1 MKTRLFAL
9 FVGAVALLP
18 AAPAEAHALLI
29 NPPPLTSDDNA
40 KSGPCGC
47 YFGAGPE
54 DPAEDGSPSAC
65 PANYKVTDLVAGSQ
79 LQVTWKE
86 TVQHTGKF
94 RVAFSDK
101 PIDTVLRADMNMG
114 VLYDAAD
121 ANGTSGGIIST
132 TITVPNKPC
141 QNCVIQM
148 RQLMEGASTP
158 YYYSCAAVNILP
170 AGGSSSSAGAGT
182 GGAGGAMGA
191 GGATGM
197 GGESGLGGQGS
208 IIAGPAPIEQT
219 EASGYCSM
227 SPGKTGDTAAMGF
240 FMVVIGSIAA
250 RRNRT
255 TKNA

>member
-9 FVGAVALLP
+9 FVGAVALLS
-18 AAPAEAHALLI
+18 ATAAEAHSLLI

-47 YFGAGPE
+47 YFGAAPE
-54 DPAEDGSPSAC
+54 DPAEDPSPTAC
-65 PANYKVTDLVAGSQ
+65 PASYKVTDLVAGTP

-101 PIDTVLRADMNMG
+101 PIDTATRADMDLG
-114 VLYDAAD
+114 VLYEAAD
-121 ANGTSGGIIST
+121 TNGTSGGIISA

-148 RQLMEGASTP
+148 RQYMEVASTP

-170 AGGSSSSAGAGT
+170 AGGSSSGAGAGA
-182 GGAGGAMGA
+182 GAGGA
-191 GGATGM
+191 GGATGTGGA

-208 IIAGPAPIEQT
+208 IIAGPAPIDQPG
-219 EASGYCSM
+219 ASGYCSM
-227 SPGKTGDTAAMGF
+227 SSGKTGDTAALGF
-240 FMVVIGSIAA
+240 FMVVLGSIAA
-250 RRNRT
+250 RRKRT